1 MTKHP
6 TPFWKWLHCHRTHY
20 IMVFWASSHQGTSR
34 VYKWY
39 KCCRQGANQ
48 PGLPG
53 TLVQGWVVRDAEGRD
68 RNCWLVLCPVEFYQP
83 RKERL
88 ILVCTKE
95 SSSGQGFP
103 ARHLWG
109 VSEVPGDA
117 RNAVQTESRT
127 ELPSQRLTHFY
138 SSNSQVT
145 FSLQQQKS

>member
-1 MTKHP
+1 M
-6 TPFWKWLHCHRTHY
+6 L
-20 IMVFWASSHQGTSR
+20 S
-34 VYKWY
+34 
-39 KCCRQGANQ
+39 
-48 PGLPG
+48 
-53 TLVQGWVVRDAEGRD
+53 
-68 RNCWLVLCPVEFYQP
+68 PVEFHQP

-109 VSEVPGDA
+109 VSKAPGDA

-127 ELPSQRLTHFY
+127 ELPSLRLTHFY

-145 FSLQQQKS
+145 FPLQATEILA